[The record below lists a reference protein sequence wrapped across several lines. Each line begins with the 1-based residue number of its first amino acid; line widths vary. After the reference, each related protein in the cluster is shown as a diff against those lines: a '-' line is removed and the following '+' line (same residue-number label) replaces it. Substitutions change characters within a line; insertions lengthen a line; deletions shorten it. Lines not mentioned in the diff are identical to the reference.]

1 MHAPWMTVGRTGYVR
16 NPLRPQGTGLRKGDM
31 GCASDSTRILP
42 TEGRAAQTAFE
53 DPMDG
58 RPRKHTARK
67 GTARGGASS
76 AAEAGILSE
85 PLRSRIERGRVITLL
100 DLVFELGEAGAS
112 EREIVAAVVDLVHTG
127 GVQLVGQIREGDFC
141 GGKGRKRG
149 SDPRI
154 SARRG

>member
-1 MHAPWMTVGRTGYVR
+1 
-16 NPLRPQGTGLRKGDM
+16 
-31 GCASDSTRILP
+31 
-42 TEGRAAQTAFE
+42 
-53 DPMDG
+53 MDG

-85 PLRSRIERGRVITLL
+85 PLRSRIERGRLITLL

-127 GVQLVGQIREGDFC
+127 RVQLVGQIREGDF
-141 GGKGRKRG
+141 GEEDGKKR
-149 SDPRI
+149 
-154 SARRG
+154 